1 MSNPE
6 PDPSP
11 LSVAHPVLVSVIV
24 RSVDRPSLSDALASV
39 ALQDHPRVEVLVVD
53 ALGHGHRTVPARA
66 GLHPVRL
73 VGEGRPLSRP
83 QAANA
88 GLDAAGG
95 RFVIFLDDDD
105 VFLPGHLAR
114 LVAALQARPDAVA
127 AHADVAYG
135 RMGPDGWQTDHV
147 FDADFDPIRL
157 RFENFLPLHA
167 VLVDRGGTAWRDC
180 RFDELLPLFED
191 WDWWLQLS
199 RLGPFVHV
207 PGISARYMATAG
219 GGSGVFADTEATT
232 QARQRL
238 LHKWLALD
246 SADQRLDLL
255 LALQAHYRAAHL
267 AADRLALARRTE
279 EDLRAIL
286 GARDR
291 EIAAFG
297 QQLDDLHKMV
307 SARER
312 EVADGLA
319 HARDLQ
325 QVVAARD
332 DEIARLK
339 QRLRGGT

>member
-1 MSNPE
+1 MDAAS
-6 PDPSP
+6 SLP
-11 LSVAHPVLVSVIV
+11 LTSVIV
-24 RSVDRPSLSDALASV
+24 RSMDRPTLPACLDSIGVQVSV
-39 ALQDHPRVEVLVVD
+39 PVEVVVVNARGPD
-53 ALGHGHRTVPARA
+53 HAPLPGSAGPHRVR
-66 GLHPVRL
+66 PVHC
-73 VGEGRPLSRP
+73 GRPLPRP

-88 GLDAAGG
+88 GLDAACG

-114 LVAALQARPDAVA
+114 LLAALQARPDAVA

-135 RMGPDGWQTDHV
+135 HMGPDGWQTDHV
-147 FDADFDPIRL
+147 FDAEFDPIRL

-167 VLVDRGGTAWRDC
+167 VLVDRGSTAWRDC
-180 RFDELLPLFED
+180 RFDETLPLFED

-207 PGISARYMATAG
+207 PGISARYMAAAG
-219 GGSGVFADTEATT
+219 GGSGVFADNAATA

-255 LALQAHYRAAHL
+255 LALQTHYRAAHQ
-267 AADRLALARRTE
+267 AADRLALAQRTE

-291 EIAAFG
+291 EIAAFA

-319 HARDLQ
+319 HAHDLQ

-339 QRLRGGT
+339 LRLPGGA